1 MDELLSLI
9 HQYDPYYEM
18 AEDGAA
24 WRRGSNIDRRIRV
37 LVKQLRTEG
46 HGPEID
52 SLLDGYPN
60 LVSCPNGRHALAQ

>member
-18 AEDGAA
+18 ADDGATS
-24 WRRGSNIDRRIRV
+24 RRGSNIDQQIRA
-37 LVKQLRTEG
+37 LVMQLRAEG